1 MLALLVR
8 FSARTGARV
17 TSLSGEIHMG
27 ALGWWRAAAG
37 W

>member
-8 FSARTGARV
+8 FSARTGTRV

-27 ALGWWRAAAG
+27 ALGMVEG
-37 W
+37 GTGS